1 MKKRFKRIYIEIT
14 NVCNRNCSF
23 CSPTLRTKKQMSV
36 SQFEHILQEIT
47 PFTDYIYLHVKGE
60 PLLHSHFS
68 EILDLCDKYAI
79 KVNITTN
86 GTLLEQQS
94 SILINHPSVRQ
105 INVSL
110 HNFNKSEEKIYLSQI
125 LRATK
130 QILEQSPIYVNY
142 RFWTLE
148 NNQLT
153 PSMERMLSYI
163 IQWFHLDPRIL
174 ENISV
179 CNTQKLKENLFL
191 SKGDLF
197 EWPSLTN
204 KHVSNV
210 GTCHGLRDHIGILCD
225 GNVVPCCLDGNG
237 DINLGNIFEM
247 PFIEIINSSLAV
259 TIKQGFQNN
268 QVINSLCQKCSYRT
282 RFDK

>member
-23 CSPTLRTKKQMSV
+23 CSPTLRIKKQMSV

-60 PLLHSHFS
+60 SLLHSHFS
-68 EILDLCDKYAI
+68 EILDLCDKYSI
-79 KVNITTN
+79 KVNVTTN
-86 GTLLEQQS
+86 GTLLEQQY

-204 KHVSNV
+204 KYVSNV

-225 GNVVPCCLDGNG
+225 GTVVPCCLDGNG